1 MLTQQGNCYSF
12 GQGSCV
18 SSAWYGVLPPEVA
31 MSSYMV
37 LGGIPVLLFTSEAA
51 VLEVPCF
58 VGADSPWVGISGG
71 QWGAKGYTSK
81 CF

>member
-1 MLTQQGNCYSF
+1 M
-12 GQGSCV
+12 
-18 SSAWYGVLPPEVA
+18 A

-37 LGGIPVLLFTSEAA
+37 LGGIPVLLFTSEVA

-71 QWGAKGYTSK
+71 QWVH
-81 CF
+81 F